1 MKAIILPPTKTPV
14 ITPTP
19 GAWHVDS
26 VRGIITIVAER
37 WDRET
42 AQAFVV
48 GWGWDPVKTSV
59 EIAGLLNLLLLS
71 GYCPATVAA
80 IARAIGWRVD

>member
-59 EIAGLLNLLLLS
+59 EIAGLLNGCGDSQGDRVESRLS
-71 GYCPATVAA
+71 REDPVIT
-80 IARAIGWRVD
+80 RV